1 VDFFSGLSLVDG
13 IVSNMCS
20 SDGLEGDALG
30 LVDQALGLLR
40 AAGRR
45 PLGGAVSDVALTQLM
60 QKLEA
65 AVRVAR
71 GHQSAV
77 VAEIADRQA
86 HRGQAANTT
95 TDLLAR
101 TLHLSQ
107 GEARR
112 QAELA
117 EGLAAL
123 PATAAALA
131 DGRIGVG
138 QAEVA
143 VRKAAEVKGREGGD
157 VLVSQIDVTAS
168 QSGQTMDRN
177 RLARQIDT
185 ELATANADLLAD
197 RERRA
202 FTRRTLSWTV
212 RDGLHV
218 LHAELDP
225 VGGTCVRAM
234 LDSLSDK
241 ADDRDARSFPQRQA
255 DALVH
260 MAGLAQQAQAD
271 HGRPEATLQGA
282 RVLLITTPDALH
294 GTAATEPAVIDGH
307 GPVSTA
313 LAQQMCCDAAVQVVA
328 TSRNGDILDAG
339 RTRRLPTPRQR
350 AAVIARDRHC
360 VGCQAPVSHCQIHH
374 IRWWGRDHGPTDLDN
389 LVLVCW
395 RCHTH
400 IHQLGWQITQ
410 DTTGRYQTGP
420 PGHDPYDP
428 HIDKSIQTEPPQLA
442 LSHTG

>member
-1 VDFFSGLSLVDG
+1 MKGRVAGN
-13 IVSNMCS
+13 VSNMCS
-20 SDGLEGDALG
+20 TEGPEGDALG

-65 AVRVAR
+65 AVRIAR

-77 VAEIADRQA
+77 VTEIADRQA

-101 TLHLSQ
+101 TLHLSH

-143 VRKAAEVKGREGGD
+143 VRKAAEVKDRDGGD
-157 VLVSQIDVTAS
+157 VLIGQVDATAAR
-168 QSGQTMDRN
+168 SGQTMDRN
-177 RLARQIDT
+177 RLAHHIDT
-185 ELATANADLLAD
+185 ELVRADADLLAD

-202 FTRRTLSWTV
+202 FTRRSLSWTV

-225 VGGTCVRAM
+225 VGGTRVRAM

-241 ADDRDARSFPQRQA
+241 TGEHDPRSFPQRQA

-294 GTAATEPAVIDGH
+294 GTAATEPAVVDGH

-313 LAQQMCCDAAVQVVA
+313 LAQQLCCDATVQVVA
-328 TSRNGDILDAG
+328 TTRNGEVLDAG

-400 IHQLGWQITQ
+400 IHQRGWQITQ
-410 DTTGRYQTGP
+410 DATGRYQTGP
-420 PGHDPYDP
+420 PDPPGHNPHDP
-428 HIDKSIQTEPPQLA
+428 HIDKSIETEPPQLA
-442 LSHTG
+442 LSHTA